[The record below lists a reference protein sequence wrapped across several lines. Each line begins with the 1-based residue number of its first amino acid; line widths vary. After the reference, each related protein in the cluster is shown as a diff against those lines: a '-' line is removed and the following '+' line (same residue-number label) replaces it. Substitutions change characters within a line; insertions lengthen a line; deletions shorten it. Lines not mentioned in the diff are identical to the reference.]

1 MRYLSPALLASL
13 VLFASCKKETP
24 DQPAAA
30 TVANAVVPYSE
41 ASYKMTVVLNWKNP
55 QFTVPAGVHVTAL
68 IGMIHSKDT
77 YLWRPGLQATK
88 GLEDVA
94 EIGNTIHMN
103 TELDSILALNLALTK
118 FSITP
123 PPVTGTVTADLN
135 FNTNYPCISFAS
147 MIAPSPD
154 WFMGLHDLNLF
165 EGNKWADDLT
175 VQIMLYD
182 AGTEDGDVF
191 GYNNPATVP
200 QQNISFLTPQNASVL
215 ANGNM
220 QISAIGTARF
230 VKN

>member
-1 MRYLSPALLASL
+1 MRYLNFAMLALVSL
-13 VLFASCKKETP
+13 LASCKKETT
-24 DQPAAA
+24 DQTLPLVTAP
-30 TVANAVVPYSE
+30 VVVPYSE
-41 ASYKMTVVLNWKNP
+41 ATYSMTVTLNWQSP
-55 QFTVPAGVHVTAL
+55 QFAVPAGVHVTAL

-77 YLWRPGLQATK
+77 FLWKPGLQASK

-94 EIGNTIHMN
+94 EIGNTVHMN
-103 TELDSILALNLALTK
+103 TELDSILALNKALTK
-118 FSITP
+118 FSIAP
-123 PPVTGTVTADLN
+123 PPVTGTVSTNFN

-165 EGNKWADDLT
+165 EGNKWANDLT

-215 ANGNM
+215 ANGNS
-220 QISAIGTARF
+220 QIYAIGTARF

>member
-1 MRYLSPALLASL
+1 MRYLNFALLAL
-13 VLFASCKKETP
+13 ITLLASCKKEIT
-24 DQPAAA
+24 DQMLPLAGAP
-30 TVANAVVPYSE
+30 VVVPYSE
-41 ASYKMTVVLNWKNP
+41 ATYSMTVTLNWQTP

-68 IGMIHSKDT
+68 IGMVHSTDIS
-77 YLWRPGLQATK
+77 LWRPGIQATK

-94 EIGNTIHMN
+94 EIGNTVNMN
-103 TELDSILALNLALTK
+103 IELDSILALNKALSK
-118 FSITP
+118 FTIPP
-123 PPVTGTVTADLN
+123 PPVTGTVTRN
-135 FNTNYPCISFAS
+135 FNLNTNYPRISFVS

-165 EGNKWADDLT
+165 EGNKWKDDLT
-175 VQIMLYD
+175 VNIMLYD

-215 ANGNM
+215 ANGNS
-220 QISAIGTARF
+220 QIYAIGTARF